1 MSDRSH
7 RSSSRDHH
15 GHGHSS
21 SHDRDRKHKKLRTSR
36 DSIYKMIGGGFA
48 LGGNPLALPSDG
60 CTKGG
65 DCEGR

>member
-7 RSSSRDHH
+7 RSSSRDQH

-36 DSIYKMIGGGFA
+36 DSIYKMIGGGF
-48 LGGNPLALPSDG
+48 GNPLALPSNG
-60 CTKGG
+60 CTNEG
-65 DCEGR
+65 DCEKY